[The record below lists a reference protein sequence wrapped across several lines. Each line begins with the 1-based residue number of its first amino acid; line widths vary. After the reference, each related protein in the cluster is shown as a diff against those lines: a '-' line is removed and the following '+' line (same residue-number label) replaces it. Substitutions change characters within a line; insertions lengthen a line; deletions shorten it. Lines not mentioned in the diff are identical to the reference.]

1 MILIYQFSIGIVIL
15 LVNRIKDKNYNYK
28 NILSYSMIFLSSHT
42 YEDIKKKKKI
52 NNK

>member
-28 NILSYSMIFLSSHT
+28 NILSYSMIFLSSYT
-42 YEDIKKKKKI
+42 YDRYKKEKKD
-52 NNK
+52 